1 MSSRDTMA
9 WRRIRPM
16 PTAFHIDASR
26 SGDAAVLSLHGELD
40 VATTAQL
47 EEALAVAAGEHPRR
61 LIVDLSGLE
70 FMDSTGL
77 RAVLAANE
85 NAREG
90 EHEFV
95 LVQGPHQ
102 VQRLLE
108 LTRAVDHLQIAADL
122 EELLGEDGPA
132 PPRP

>member
-1 MSSRDTMA
+1 
-9 WRRIRPM
+9 M
-16 PTAFHIDASR
+16 PIAFHIDASR

-47 EEALAVAAGEHPRR
+47 EEALAAASVERPRR

-85 NAREG
+85 DAREA
-90 EHEFV
+90 EHELV
-95 LVQGPHQ
+95 LVQGPQQ

-108 LTRAVDHLQIAADL
+108 LTRAVDHLRIVPDL
-122 EELLGEDGPA
+122 QELLGEDGAA
-132 PPRP
+132 PPSP